1 MCIKQTSNRAVI
13 SASQSALA
21 QHKGQNHRPGQ
32 AHMLARSMFLRLEMA
47 LESSGRTR
55 QTSARAVISTLQGTG
70 AQHNGQNHRP
80 GRAHMLARSMFP
92 EAEDGAGVLAVADA
106 RGREEHRV
114 QERHRRHVRG
124 VLGQQLRRAAWG
136 THSLTF
142 SLPRHAS
149 TVGISF
155 KDMLC

>member
-80 GRAHMLARSMFP
+80 GRAHMLARSMFLRLRMALESSP
-92 EAEDGAGVLAVADA
+92 WQMRAAGKSTVSRNATADTSVGFWASSCGVLHGDTQPHFLSSQACI
-106 RGREEHRV
+106 HS
-114 QERHRRHVRG
+114 RH
-124 VLGQQLRRAAWG
+124 LL
-136 THSLTF
+136 
-142 SLPRHAS
+142 
-149 TVGISF
+149 
-155 KDMLC
+155 